1 MCIRDRALL
10 RWSFDGED
18 ISPAKFVPLLENR
31 GRIIPVGKWVIRQ
44 ACQQQA
50 RWKQQGLDIVV
61 SVNISA
67 LQFADEGFVES
78 LVSPMREF
86 GVTPEKLEVEITE
99 GLLIENVDQVIQ
111 KLEQLKQLGIRISI
125 DDFGTGYSSLAYL
138 RQLPLDKLKIDRAF
152 VKGIPDADDGVIAS
166 SIVMLSDLLNL
177 EVIAEGVET
186 IEQIDF
192 LKNHGCSQF
201 QGYFYSKPILPENV
215 VAFANSF
222 QSLTTLS

>member
-1 MCIRDRALL
+1 
-10 RWSFDGED
+10 
-18 ISPAKFVPLLENR
+18 
-31 GRIIPVGKWVIRQ
+31 
-44 ACQQQA
+44 
-50 RWKQQGLDIVV
+50 
-61 SVNISA
+61 
-67 LQFADEGFVES
+67 
-78 LVSPMREF
+78 MREF
-86 GVTPEKLEVEITE
+86 GVTPEKIEVEITE
-99 GLLIENVDQVIQ
+99 GILIENVDQVIQ